1 MADGYVMTIPKS
13 VLDKLEL
20 ADTRIKNIADSSE
33 KTQNRVVTA
42 FQNMANGIDPFLQKL
57 QAIANLKNI
66 NFNKTFE
73 NASTAAE
80 KAAGNIAKVATEI
93 NKMNSASSTPSSS
106 SANTSVLAWQGINE
120 NLKIQQARLDAVNR
134 SIKEYENTLA
144 RINSGKGGSVSTAD
158 QTAYQSNLQE
168 AQAIQKTIAAYELK
182 QQKIIALQQAQREQL
197 QLEEKLR
204 NLAQGKTSFA
214 EEKQAAELA
223 KLNEAFRTGQSE
235 IQKRAKLTDEYR
247 KSVEAANKA
256 EEKRIAQANRKA
268 SSERA
273 KSEQQA
279 ARAVEQYNKALNK
292 SEGSIIQR
300 TRKIEALANAQRALT
315 ATGRNYSQQIS
326 TIASETR
333 RLQVANANAA
343 KSSQN
348 LAKEQSKILNTTE
361 QLKRQFALLFSVSAI
376 KGYIAQLIT
385 VRGEFELQQRALQSI
400 LQNKDQ
406 ANEIWDKTVQL
417 AVRSPFTVKELVTY
431 TKQLAAYRIEAD
443 KLYDTNKMLADVSAG
458 LGVSMDRLIL
468 AFGQVKAANYL
479 RASEVRQFTEAG
491 VNILGELATIYT
503 ELEGKMVS
511 VGDVQERITKRMVKF
526 GDVEEVFKR
535 ITSAGGIFYNMQE
548 VQAETLA
555 GMMSNLRDTFDLMF
569 NEIGKAND
577 GLLKTF
583 VTLLKDIV
591 NNWERIGQ
599 IVIPIIGT
607 LVGRFALLKAAQL
620 SLAGGAIKRM
630 FKILFGGFQMM
641 NAQLTNNIRLTT
653 VLQQRMKML
662 GTTSLGGWTAA
673 LSAVVI
679 IVWEIYNALSAA
691 SKKQEE
697 LNKIAT
703 EGSFDASKSVAEYK
717 RLADIVSDATK
728 SYEEQKEALDTL
740 KRTYGDILPAHM
752 LEIDAIRQMKG
763 NYDEATKSIYNYV
776 AAKTNEK
783 QIQKVAET
791 YGEEVN
797 EKGNDLANQIKDNI
811 ESLTGIAPRLAEVLP
826 IVTELQEGIKSGEV
840 DIKNIDK
847 AIENLSQKYLGQTL
861 KGLGSSYL
869 GGFDTYLLKKLGK
882 YYNSVIEYNEQ
893 IQNIEASTL
902 KFGSLVER
910 QMAAAT
916 KEIDNMTKD
925 AKKSLDLLS
934 KSKGNPLVSEKQVDE
949 AKKRVI
955 EYFKWLGVHVD
966 EKDFNSKL
974 NNIIGGDIISLQD
987 LVKRLDT
994 ASLDKQV
1001 FKLTSEFGS
1010 EVIPYIERL
1019 EKTLAGKEGTSFQK
1033 KIHDMVVA
1041 YAKENKMS
1049 LNGLDKAL
1057 AETEENS
1064 LKYLPRI
1071 TQAYKDLIEEIT
1083 RIEFAPSPDFG
1094 TVSPEKLQEMKN
1106 LAKVYK
1112 MIIDSYPKTEKKKGE
1127 SEADKRLKK
1136 QLALLKEI
1144 GKAYKE
1150 NRKYYNEEDAKK
1162 KTQLDYKDAARE
1174 AGIESLVMSME
1185 FDPTGLIAAIE
1196 ELAKNASGKVKL
1208 ELEKA
1213 IANIKG
1219 EIGLKVRI
1227 EGIENV
1233 EKEIEDVFRNYEM
1246 TISLKTAFP
1255 NMDVDQLGKLF
1266 NFDPVSLE
1274 EAQDKINKAWIKKA
1288 NEREK
1293 ELAAQQGR
1301 EARIYKDGAT
1311 AAASLGE
1318 EATKKY
1324 KKQMDEIT
1332 KYSQQELEKRL
1343 KDFVKFLNDTKDK
1356 TKKIL
1361 EDLKADL
1368 ARAQQLFKEG
1378 KIDAKEYS
1386 DIVGKLTTD
1395 ADKEI
1400 GKENIA
1406 KFKDSPDYIKMIGD
1420 VSIYSK
1426 EELQK
1431 LSDQLRQFIALNA
1444 GKMDSNQLKSFQ
1456 DDLSK
1461 INEGMKEIDETYKMN
1476 NPFAGGLIQQLKELK
1491 KARQE
1496 YNEALEEQKLRQE
1509 EVRKAEEEL
1518 AKAEEEAAKL
1528 REKYKD
1534 NLDDPKAQEELGNSA
1549 KNIDNATV
1557 SLNNAN
1563 GALKESNAN
1572 VAQTGAKV
1580 KGMEKAMGGVLGIVD
1595 KIVTAIYQG
1604 IKATLELLDNIEEL
1618 AKSRGRNTDK
1628 GAWREVKQGAKILG
1642 DFNEKVMSSWTKFK
1656 NKDFAGATSDA
1667 ISGIIGVF
1675 TNLNKQHD
1683 ARQQQK
1689 IEEEIKL
1696 VNRLSMA
1703 YQHLARKIENA
1714 YTIDTLNMSYKNAE
1728 ENIKQQMESTQRM
1741 IDAERGKKDQDDEQI
1756 AEWQDQILQYQEQL
1770 EDLKAQKLQE
1780 LGGFG
1785 SGSAMADAAQEFASA
1800 WMEAYMETGD
1810 GLDALNDKW
1819 DEFIQN
1825 IVVKQ
1830 LALRGVTKFLEPIMK
1845 QIDDAIGNDSYLSTD
1860 ELAKIKASVEEMNPK
1875 LNAYFKDIME
1885 GFGDMLPQPGSAS
1898 ELTGLQ
1904 KGIQGITAEQSGI
1917 IEGYLNSVRFFVSD
1931 ISIETKRLV
1940 ASLLDET
1947 IPNPILNELRM
1958 QTEQIRSINSFL
1970 DSVIMSGHRLGR
1982 SGLKV
1987 FLD

>member
-182 QQKIIALQQAQREQL
+182 QQKVIALQQAQREQL

-256 EEKRIAQANRKA
+256 DEKRIAQANRKA

-583 VTLLKDIV
+583 VTLLKDVV

-620 SLAGGAIKRM
+620 SLAGGAINRM

-641 NAQLTNNIRLTT
+641 KAQLTNNIRLTT

-673 LSAVVI
+673 LSAIVI
-679 IVWEIYNALSAA
+679 IGWEVYNALSAA
-691 SKKQEE
+691 KKQQEE
-697 LNKIAT
+697 LNKIAA
-703 EGSFDASKSVAEYK
+703 EGQFNAADMSANYE
-717 RLADIVSDATK
+717 RLANVVSDSTK
-728 SYEEQKEALDTL
+728 SFEEQESALKEL
-740 KRTYGDILPAHM
+740 KRTYADILPSHL
-752 LEIDAIRQMKG
+752 LEVETIRDLQG
-763 NYDEATKSIYNYV
+763 NYEGATKAIYNYIDAKTKEAQV
-776 AAKTNEK
+776 RFINEEDGQELLKKTNEAAESLK
-783 QIQKVAET
+783 TFVSYFSGQDVPIAKFNKVLSLLNEEIRQGTVDQSNYTEKLRELVKEYTNIELPDLKIDLFSGLPFTQSSTLERERDKVADEFYVLVRKAIEVKEKIDGVFNTNANVGT
-791 YGEEVN
+791 YIQDQLKGKKDEIDKIVN
-797 EKGNDLANQIKDNI
+797 EAQSSLRTLSEYQKGN
-811 ESLTGIAPRLAEVLP
+811 P
-826 IVTELQEGIKSGEV
+826 IVTKEQAESAK
-840 DIKNIDK
+840 K
-847 AIENLSQKYLGQTL
+847 AIDETYAYLGMKAPELNKLLNNSMLIHDETININKAGLNKMSDYIKYLKIPKADYDSYMKELENVQKQSDSLDGTNFQKYVRTMMDSFAKLNNVSL
-861 KGLGSSYL
+861 DGLDRLLATSEDNAESYL
-869 GGFDTYLLKKLGK
+869 KMAKAEIPILKERIALLAIAGSYEREGLSDEEIKKRVEQTKKELAALEYYVKRNDYDPKKDKKGK
-882 YYNSVIEYNEQ
+882 S
-893 IQNIEASTL
+893 EAEKRL
-902 KFGSLVER
+902 ER
-910 QMAAAT
+910 Q
-916 KEIDNMTKD
+916 
-925 AKKSLDLLS
+925 LDLL
-934 KSKGNPLVSEKQVDE
+934 KQV
-949 AKKRVI
+949 K
-955 EYFKWLGVHVD
+955 
-966 EKDFNSKL
+966 
-974 NNIIGGDIISLQD
+974 
-987 LVKRLDT
+987 
-994 ASLDKQV
+994 
-1001 FKLTSEFGS
+1001 
-1010 EVIPYIERL
+1010 
-1019 EKTLAGKEGTSFQK
+1019 
-1033 KIHDMVVA
+1033 
-1041 YAKENKMS
+1041 
-1049 LNGLDKAL
+1049 
-1057 AETEENS
+1057 
-1064 LKYLPRI
+1064 
-1071 TQAYKDLIEEIT
+1071 
-1083 RIEFAPSPDFG
+1083 
-1094 TVSPEKLQEMKN
+1094 
-1106 LAKVYK
+1106 
-1112 MIIDSYPKTEKKKGE
+1112 
-1127 SEADKRLKK
+1127 
-1136 QLALLKEI
+1136 
-1144 GKAYKE
+1144 KAYEE
-1150 NRKYYNEEDAKK
+1150 NRKYYNKEEATAKVKTDYADVFDEAKFPKGFIMDMSFDPSGIISAMDTLNKDVSESLRVKIGKAISDVRGEVDLDIRIKGLENTKNMLEEAFSGYELSVELDDSGVFNKDALSKMFGVK
-1162 KTQLDYKDAARE
+1162 YKSLDDLKELLKNTYPDPINLSEEETKSYNYYLQKINDLEDKSYKDRLKKAQQFFKNTLDEVKKAQME
-1174 AGIESLVMSME
+1174 SSKEIFTMTDLYNNDVISTDQYVAGIEESMKKVNDAMSKVSLEKLKESPEFIQALGSMAGYSSRE
-1185 FDPTGLIAAIE
+1185 LTKLAEKLRALADESSASMTVEDMKSLYDIIDKVEQKAEKSKSPFQKSVWSDLKNIIELKKEERE
-1196 ELAKNASGKVKL
+1196 ELANYNAILAKRIELEIKLKQIIEGMESIKNSPNAGMNASDKDEMAALQEEYAQIKDDLSSTNSQLGQSGQKL
-1208 ELEKA
+1208 EG
-1213 IANIKG
+1213 IKG
-1219 EIGLKVRI
+1219 
-1227 EGIENV
+1227 
-1233 EKEIEDVFRNYEM
+1233 
-1246 TISLKTAFP
+1246 
-1255 NMDVDQLGKLF
+1255 KL
-1266 NFDPVSLE
+1266 
-1274 EAQDKINKAWIKKA
+1274 
-1288 NEREK
+1288 
-1293 ELAAQQGR
+1293 
-1301 EARIYKDGAT
+1301 DGAT
-1311 AAASLGE
+1311 G
-1318 EATKKY
+1318 
-1324 KKQMDEIT
+1324 
-1332 KYSQQELEKRL
+1332 
-1343 KDFVKFLNDTKDK
+1343 
-1356 TKKIL
+1356 
-1361 EDLKADL
+1361 
-1368 ARAQQLFKEG
+1368 
-1378 KIDAKEYS
+1378 
-1386 DIVGKLTTD
+1386 
-1395 ADKEI
+1395 
-1400 GKENIA
+1400 
-1406 KFKDSPDYIKMIGD
+1406 
-1420 VSIYSK
+1420 
-1426 EELQK
+1426 
-1431 LSDQLRQFIALNA
+1431 
-1444 GKMDSNQLKSFQ
+1444 
-1456 DDLSK
+1456 
-1461 INEGMKEIDETYKMN
+1461 GM
-1476 NPFAGGLIQQLKELK
+1476 
-1491 KARQE
+1491 
-1496 YNEALEEQKLRQE
+1496 
-1509 EVRKAEEEL
+1509 
-1518 AKAEEEAAKL
+1518 
-1528 REKYKD
+1528 
-1534 NLDDPKAQEELGNSA
+1534 
-1549 KNIDNATV
+1549 
-1557 SLNNAN
+1557 
-1563 GALKESNAN
+1563 GA
-1572 VAQTGAKV
+1572 
-1580 KGMEKAMGGVLGIVD
+1580 AMGMID
-1595 KIVTAIYQG
+1595 KIVTGIYQG
-1604 IKATLELLDNIEEL
+1604 INAALDVMNQFKDL
-1618 AKSRGRNTDK
+1618 AESTGIDTSK
-1628 GAWREVKQGAKILG
+1628 GGWREVAQAGEVLG
-1642 DFNEKVMSSWTKFK
+1642 NVNEKVMSSWNNFK
-1656 NKDFAGATSDA
+1656 SGNFAGAIADA
-1667 ISGIIGVF
+1667 VGSITTIF
-1675 TNLNKQHD
+1675 TTLNKQHD
-1683 ARQQQK
+1683 ARREQDIQD
-1689 IEEEIKL
+1689 EIKL

-1703 YQHLARKIENA
+1703 YQHLQRKIEDA
-1714 YTIDTLNMSYKNAE
+1714 YTIDTFNMSYENAE
-1728 ENIKQQMESTQRM
+1728 RNLQEQIASTERM
-1741 IDAERGKKDQDDEQI
+1741 IAAEKDKKDQDDERI

-1830 LALRGVTKFLEPIMK
+1830 LALRGVSKFLEPIMK
-1845 QIDDAIGNDSYLSTD
+1845 QIDAAIGNDSYLSAD
-1860 ELAKIKASVEEMNPK
+1860 ELEKIKASVEEMNPK

-1904 KGIQGITAEQSGI
+1904 KGIQGVTEETAGV
-1917 IEGYLNSVRFFVSD
+1917 IEAYLNSMRFFVADTNMQVQKLALFFSAD
-1931 ISIETKRLV
+1931 PAQNPMYSELMSQTRL
-1940 ASLLDET
+1940 L
-1947 IPNPILNELRM
+1947 
-1958 QTEQIRSINSFL
+1958 RSIDDRL
-1970 DSVIMSGHRLGR
+1970 ASVITSAGNHPLSGFAIK
-1982 SGLKV
+1982 SII
-1987 FLD
+1987 